1 MIINASELSEISCLY
16 FVCMCVLHRYLKD
29 GSNPGDVEID
39 KEISLLEIKIHHL
52 GNSHNLVVYELCYKL
67 ICTAIDDLQC
77 VVIIITIRLS
87 FYCLIRGNL

>member
-1 MIINASELSEISCLY
+1 MIINASELSDISCSY

-52 GNSHNLVVYELCYKL
+52 GNSL
-67 ICTAIDDLQC
+67 I
-77 VVIIITIRLS
+77 
-87 FYCLIRGNL
+87 